1 MWPRL
6 MAPIQLQA
14 NGRSSLPSDRRT
26 TEDQHAD
33 KFSSAHHSRV
43 PDTNLAVAALRQVH
57 VAIAG
62 VVLAPVHHVRLH
74 TSTFQRPGANAIRS
88 QHARASAKIPPPARA
103 SRAVSMRWVE
113 YYLAHALSTAV
124 VVDTDL
130 RGARTG
136 YQNAEKLPCLR
147 PEGNVRTRRARS
159 CKHRTPNRRAQTNTD
174 GAHRVA
180 GVLIAGETVVGAAEG
195 VVFVDYLRSTNR
207 ARLACGACHR
217 EPASAGQPAPA
228 RTLRALR
235 RTRGQRDGFVRRTT
249 CRRRACA
256 RGGEQRAGTLTRLV
270 KSRMVWN
277 LHCTSP
283 QGGHGKRRRHGKH
296 GAVLVSPTQIA
307 PATRRASEWG
317 SGSST
322 RGRRQGARCR
332 ALALH
337 MQTRRSCCRVWR
349 CTRTFPSFV
358 FYFGA
363 RLWLEMYCTS

>member
-1 MWPRL
+1 MHPPSTI
-6 MAPIQLQA
+6 MQA
-14 NGRSSLPSDRRT
+14 S
-26 TEDQHAD
+26 
-33 KFSSAHHSRV
+33 
-43 PDTNLAVAALRQVH
+43 
-57 VAIAG
+57 
-62 VVLAPVHHVRLH
+62 
-74 TSTFQRPGANAIRS
+74 
-88 QHARASAKIPPPARA
+88 HARQ
-103 SRAVSMRWVE
+103 
-113 YYLAHALSTAV
+113 T
-124 VVDTDL
+124 
-130 RGARTG
+130 RTG
-136 YQNAEKLPCLR
+136 K
-147 PEGNVRTRRARS
+147 T
-159 CKHRTPNRRAQTNTD
+159 QT
-174 GAHRVA
+174 HRVA
-180 GVLIAGETVVGAAEG
+180 GAVLVGGETVVGAAEG

-283 QGGHGKRRRHGKH
+283 QGGHGKRRQR

-317 SGSST
+317 RGSST

-332 ALALH
+332 ALAQH
-337 MQTRRSCCRVWR
+337 MQTRRARCRVWHG
-349 CTRTFPSFV
+349 TRTFPSFV

-363 RLWLEMYCTS
+363 RLWLEMYCTRNS